1 MRGCYSPTF
10 AIVPIITSCLKRK
23 PWGSRGQP
31 MGKILTKFD
40 VTLQE
45 TRQSRRIYVLF
56 IDEKNQNIPDSIH
69 AVS

>member
-1 MRGCYSPTF
+1 
-10 AIVPIITSCLKRK
+10 LKRK